1 MQDRKEPLLLF
12 DMDGTLINQKDTPS
26 YSGTKTHHSSYMSI
40 KRQMKEIVI
49 QHGVPKEKVVHLD
62 RMALIWNQ
70 TRRILEERGKEE
82 NEIISLIEKI
92 NVPFMVEER
101 ADHSKSVLLPETIPT
116 LKELTQ
122 NGYNLGLV
130 TTASRESYEKLSKDV
145 KFGKFGSYFRKSITR
160 DDCKYIKPDPEP
172 IERMLSLYKTSN
184 FIYIGDSDHD
194 GQAAKTAGGKFIL
207 INTRNYDEKTII
219 SIDPDHVIDKLSE
232 LPYLLEP

>member
-122 NGYNLGLV
+122 NGMVHGGVL
-130 TTASRESYEKLSKDV
+130 ASMLDSA
-145 KFGKFGSYFRKSITR
+145 
-160 DDCKYIKPDPEP
+160 CACAA
-172 IERMLSLYKTSN
+172 LSL
-184 FIYIGDSDHD
+184 IYPHGYITTIDL
-194 GQAAKTAGGKFIL
+194 QVAYLKPVAKGTLTAKAECIRNGKNISFSEAKIY
-207 INTRNYDEKTII
+207 NERGEII
-219 SIDPDHVIDKLSE
+219 CTGSSQLLKVE
-232 LPYLLEP
+232 LNPK